1 MHHDPPRRRSTGVSN
16 TVVRAS
22 DGGMLMQALTTTN
35 HHLIDLAL
43 QGIANDH
50 TRRAY
55 TRELR
60 RFFGSEPEALDRQA
74 VLRYRTR
81 MVEEGRSTASI
92 NMAINAIR
100 KLALEAHERGAL
112 AESAF
117 AGIHR
122 VGLLAKKPRRTG
134 IWHDIGDVEEM
145 LLRAPATNRGR
156 RDRAAVAVMVLCGLR
171 RAEIANLQ
179 CHQFQNRN
187 GRWVIADVLGKG
199 DKVRTVGMTEQCW
212 EIVYEWVEGREGWFF
227 PAIKNPDR
235 VTSDQTSGEVVYK
248 ACKRYGVRPHDL
260 RRTCAML
267 ADNGGASV
275 EEISLQ
281 LGHQNA
287 ATTALYMRANK
298 AMKNTAADKIVLA
311 IGNRVV

>member
-1 MHHDPPRRRSTGVSN
+1 MT
-16 TVVRAS
+16 
-22 DGGMLMQALTTTN
+22 ALTTTN
-35 HHLIDLAL
+35 HNLIVLAL

-55 TRELR
+55 SRELA
-60 RFFGSEPEALDRQA
+60 RFLATNPAALDRQT
-74 VLRYRTR
+74 VLQYRTS

-92 NMAINAIR
+92 NMAVTAIR
-100 KLALEAHERGAL
+100 KLALEAHESGAL

-122 VGLLAKKPRRTG
+122 VGLLSKKPRRTG
-134 IWHDIGDVEEM
+134 IWHDKGDVET
-145 LLRAPATNRGR
+145 LLSRVPNTNRGR

-171 RAEIANLQ
+171 RDEIARLK
-179 CHQFQNRN
+179 CDQFQNRN

-199 DKVRTVGMTEQCW
+199 DKVRTVGMTETCW
-212 EIVYEWVEGREGWFF
+212 QIVNEWTAGREGWFF

-235 VTSDQTSGEVVYK
+235 VTSDPTSGEVVYK

-298 AMKNTAADKIVLA
+298 ALKNTAADKIVLA
-311 IGNRVV
+311 IGNGVA